1 MSSVILTKD
10 DGLVCSLPAVSVVA
24 ILSTALDR
32 PIESRPHMRS
42 VLVSDFRGDTR
53 PGLAHT
59 AAEAGDELD
68 KAWPEAFPAA
78 WVELSSGGDV
88 TRVKPG
94 LIRGYEQMTA
104 ALTRFDFERPD
115 GAIASGLIDN
125 TPENQ
130 GRLDADI
137 EGA

>member
-42 VLVSDFRGDTR
+42 VLVSDFRGDR

-68 KAWPEAFPAA
+68 KAWPEAIP

-88 TRVKPG
+88 TRIKPG
-94 LIRGYEQMTA
+94 LIRGYEQITT

-137 EGA
+137 KGA